1 VQLTAEHRQAL
12 HAAAMRYC
20 GYDRAAADDLVQ
32 DACERAWQKLPSL
45 RDKSRLFPWLKRI
58 LYNCWVNGRRKRFNV
73 ILVAEV
79 PDQAIQ
85 IEEPSSWKRVTLDD
99 FHDAIEQLAEPFRS
113 AAILHYVDDLSLA
126 DIAQRLAIPYPTAAT
141 RLHRARK
148 QLTELLD
155 AKLDRDEG
163 GGG

>member
-1 VQLTAEHRQAL
+1 
-12 HAAAMRYC
+12 MRYC

-45 RDKSRLFPWLKRI
+45 RDESRLFPWLKTI
-58 LYNCWVNGRRKRFNV
+58 LHNCWVNGRRKRFQV
-73 ILVAEV
+73 IPVAEV
-79 PDQAIQ
+79 PDLPTESEQLSPWQ
-85 IEEPSSWKRVTLDD
+85 QVTVDD

-113 AAILHYVDDLSLA
+113 AAILHYVDDLSIA

-148 QLTELLD
+148 KLTQLLR
-155 AKLDRDEG
+155 AKLDRNEG